1 MPSQSK
7 TYCLEVRQ
15 ACNNCL
21 LGSGR
26 CCENETLGVLNK
38 INFSLSQQTTVTPT

>member
-15 ACNNCL
+15 ACNNCIL
-21 LGSGR
+21 ESER
-26 CCENETLGVLNK
+26 CCENETLGVLNN
-38 INFSLSQQTTVTPT
+38 INFSLSQQTSVTST